1 MLESLQAKQIRL
13 VGLDVDGV
21 LTDNGVYVGL
31 VDNRPTEFKRFD
43 IQDGIGV
50 ALLRHAGLKIVILSG
65 RRSEATE
72 VRAAEL
78 QVDACVQDDHARKL
92 PAFENLLARFGVRW
106 EDAAFVGD
114 DLPDVPVLRRVG
126 LPVAV
131 ANATPD
137 AKAAARH
144 VTTARG
150 GHGAVR
156 EFVEEFLR
164 ARGHWERTVEAYL
177 TERGERAA
185 RPSVA
190 QSR

>member
-1 MLESLQAKQIRL
+1 MLEALLAKRVRL

-31 VDNRPTEFKRFD
+31 VDNHPTEFKRFD

-50 ALLRHAGLKIVILSG
+50 ALLRHAGLRIVILSG

-72 VRAAEL
+72 LRADEL
-78 QVDACVQDDHARKL
+78 GVDACVQDDHARKL
-92 PAFENLLARFGVRW
+92 PVFEELLTRFGVRW
-106 EDAAFVGD
+106 EEAAFLGD

-131 ANATPD
+131 ANATAD
-137 AKAAARH
+137 ARAAARH

-164 ARGHWERTVEAYL
+164 ARGQWERTVDAYL
-177 TERGERAA
+177 TERGDRAS
-185 RPSVA
+185 RRDVA